1 MGTRVLEPINYK
13 FYDPQKLQKSKG
25 RDKSDDKG
33 KDKGNEKG
41 NEKGNKKGRDKG
53 KGKIH
58 SSYLITE
65 LWLLSYHRAHSSYLI
80 LETIAL
86 I

>member
-33 KDKGNEKG
+33 KDKGYEKGDEKGDEKG
-41 NEKGNKKGRDKG
+41 NEKGRDKG

-58 SSYLITE
+58 SSYLIIE
-65 LWLLSYHRAHSSYLI
+65 PIAPI
-80 LETIAL
+80 LF
-86 I
+86 